1 MPRPIDV
8 HARRLEITNAA
19 IRILARGGTSA
30 LTLKSLAVELG
41 GSITLVTHFFANRKE
56 LFVAVT
62 DELIAS
68 YDLLMEELDQ
78 RLTGYDR
85 LYAVLMV
92 ITPTTPGDIESEAG
106 RVALIPH
113 RGEHE
118 SIEHFF
124 QAMELRM
131 RSLLRDRLQG
141 LVPDDDLEEAVLYLR
156 AVTNGLTLSAVEHP
170 EIWTADRIEASLRT
184 ALRGLDL
191 GQEMQAPERGAR

>member
-30 LTLKSLAVELG
+30 LTLKSLAEELG

-78 RLTGYDR
+78 GLTGFDR

-92 ITPTTPGDIESEAG
+92 ITPTTAGDIESEAG
-106 RVALIPH
+106 RIALVPH
-113 RGEHE
+113 RREHE

-124 QAMELRM
+124 EAMEVRM
-131 RSLLRDRLQG
+131 RSLLRDRLRG
-141 LVPDDDLEEAVLYLR
+141 LVPDDELEDAVGYLR

-170 EIWTADRIEASLRT
+170 DVWTADKVEAALRT
-184 ALRGLDL
+184 ALLGLDL
-191 GQEMQAPERGAR
+191 SQEVQERSTR